1 MCECSTIIDTSEVC
15 DQNCQS
21 TKTIPVITDTGSI
34 RVTDPVSGQVGEVDP
49 STIPGYYGEFK
60 TASQSGAKTNNALFL
75 DVGDDFSY
83 GFDVNEDIL
92 RATDIT
98 EQTDKS
104 TVV

>member
-1 MCECSTIIDTSEVC
+1 MFTLHILLTFIFRF
-15 DQNCQS
+15 NN
-21 TKTIPVITDTGSI
+21 
-34 RVTDPVSGQVGEVDP
+34 R
-49 STIPGYYGEFK
+49 IPGYYGEFK

-98 EQTDKS
+98 ENTDKS
-104 TVV
+104 TVI

>member
-1 MCECSTIIDTSEVC
+1 MDKQPTAFH
-15 DQNCQS
+15 
-21 TKTIPVITDTGSI
+21 
-34 RVTDPVSGQVGEVDP
+34 VTF
-49 STIPGYYGEFK
+49 THLANLYFRFNNRIPGYYGEFK